1 MVGLLFVLLKY
12 YICLI
17 LLVNYDIIRMMIDYV
32 SIKYK
37 NVNLI

>member
-1 MVGLLFVLLKY
+1 MVGSLFVLLKY

-17 LLVNYDIIRMMIDYV
+17 LLVNYDIIRMMIDHV